1 MALTPEDVVSKRF
14 TTTKF
19 RDGYDQDEVDDFL
32 DEVVEEMRRLT
43 KENEELRSGGA
54 TPAPV
59 AEYQPPKI
67 EMPRAD
73 NDESPEESSHNLLAL
88 ARKLHEQH
96 VSEGVAKRDE
106 LVQEGQETAN
116 RLVREAETQVR
127 QELARLETDKT
138 TIETEIRELKEFE
151 TRYRREL
158 REYIEGQLSTLD
170 VKAPMQSDN
179 ADQD

>member
-54 TPAPV
+54 VPAPV

-67 EMPRAD
+67 ETTSTD
-73 NDESPEESSHNLLAL
+73 QSPEESSHNLLAL

-127 QELARLETDKT
+127 QELAKLETERS
-138 TIETEIRELKEFE
+138 TIETEIRDLKEFE

-170 VKAPMQSDN
+170 VNAAAQSEN
-179 ADQD
+179 ADAE

>member
-43 KENEELRSGGA
+43 KENEEMRSGGA
-54 TPAPV
+54 VPTAV
-59 AEYQPPKI
+59 SEYQPPKI
-67 EMPRAD
+67 D
-73 NDESPEESSHNLLAL
+73 VSSSTDESPEESSHNLLAL

-116 RLVREAETQVR
+116 RLVREAENQVR
-127 QELARLETDKT
+127 QELAMLETKKST
-138 TIETEIRELKEFE
+138 VENEIRELKDFE

-158 REYIEGQLSTLD
+158 REYIESQLSTLD
-170 VKAPMQSDN
+170 VNQAQQSDN
-179 ADQD
+179 ADEE

>member
-54 TPAPV
+54 VPAPV

-67 EMPRAD
+67 EASPAG
-73 NDESPEESSHNLLAL
+73 DESPEESSHNLLAL

-96 VSEGVAKRDE
+96 VSEGIAKRDE

-116 RLVREAETQVR
+116 KLVREAETQVR
-127 QELARLETDKT
+127 QELAKLETDRT
-138 TIETEIRELKEFE
+138 TIETEIRDLKDFE

-170 VKAPMQSDN
+170 VNARQSDN
-179 ADQD
+179 ADEE

>member
-43 KENEELRSGGA
+43 KENEELRGGGSV
-54 TPAPV
+54 PDPV

-67 EMPRAD
+67 DTTTP
-73 NDESPEESSHNLLAL
+73 ESGTPEESSHNLLAL

-116 RLVREAETQVR
+116 RLVREAENQVR
-127 QELARLETDKT
+127 QELAKLETERSAV
-138 TIETEIRELKEFE
+138 ETEIRELKEFE

-170 VKAPMQSDN
+170 VNKPTQTDN
-179 ADQD
+179 ADEE

>member
-54 TPAPV
+54 VPAPV

-67 EMPRAD
+67 ETSSTD
-73 NDESPEESSHNLLAL
+73 QSPEESSHNLLAL

-106 LVQEGQETAN
+106 LVNEGQETAN

-127 QELARLETDKT
+127 QELAKLETDRS
-138 TIETEIRELKEFE
+138 TIESEIRELKEFE

-170 VKAPMQSDN
+170 VKAAVQSDN
-179 ADQD
+179 ADAE

>member
-43 KENEELRSGGA
+43 KQNEELRSGGSV
-54 TPAPV
+54 PAPV

-67 EMPRAD
+67 DTTTP
-73 NDESPEESSHNLLAL
+73 ESGTPEESSHNLLAL

-116 RLVREAETQVR
+116 RLVREAENQVR
-127 QELARLETDKT
+127 QELAKFET
-138 TIETEIRELKEFE
+138 ERSSVENEIRELKEFE

-170 VKAPMQSDN
+170 VNKPTQTDN
-179 ADQD
+179 ADEE

>member
-43 KENEELRSGGA
+43 KENEEMRSGGA
-54 TPAPV
+54 VPAAV
-59 AEYQPPKI
+59 ADYQPPQI
-67 EMPRAD
+67 DLNSTE
-73 NDESPEESSHNLLAL
+73 ESPEESSHNLLAL

-96 VSEGVAKRDE
+96 VNEGLAKRDE

-116 RLVREAETQVR
+116 RLVREAENQAR
-127 QELARLETDKT
+127 QELAKLETERT
-138 TIETEIRELKEFE
+138 TVETEIRELKDFE
-151 TRYRREL
+151 TRYRKEL
-158 REYIEGQLSTLD
+158 REYIESQLSTLD
-170 VKAPMQSDN
+170 TIKSQQSDN
-179 ADQD
+179 AEEQ

>member
-43 KENEELRSGGA
+43 KENEELRAGGSVP
-54 TPAPV
+54 TPV

-67 EMPRAD
+67 DVSSAD
-73 NDESPEESSHNLLAL
+73 GESPEESSHNLLAL

-96 VSEGVAKRDE
+96 VSEGIAKRDE

-127 QELARLETDKT
+127 QELAQLETDRT

-158 REYIEGQLSTLD
+158 REYIEGQLSTLE
-170 VKAPMQSDN
+170 VNSLKQSDD
-179 ADQD
+179 ADEE

>member
-54 TPAPV
+54 VPAAA
-59 AEYQPPKI
+59 AEYQPPRI
-67 EMPRAD
+67 ELAPAG
-73 NDESPEESSHNLLAL
+73 DESPEESSHNLLAL

-96 VSEGVAKRDE
+96 VSEGIAKRDE

-116 RLVREAETQVR
+116 KLVREAESQVR
-127 QELARLETDKT
+127 QELAKLETDRT
-138 TIETEIRELKEFE
+138 TIETEIRDLKDFE

-158 REYIEGQLSTLD
+158 RQYIEGQLSTLD
-170 VKAPMQSDN
+170 VNTKQSEN
-179 ADQD
+179 ADEE